1 MFINILIV
9 FLFGALFGFAEI
21 LQRYPGTKY
30 NFKVWMSYVYIAL
43 NGIVA
48 VLALFVIRYFKDPD
62 NLLIFDSFE
71 IIDILIAGFAG
82 MMVLR
87 SSIFSIKHNDE
98 TVEVG
103 LATLFQVFL
112 NAVEKRMKNKA
123 AALRLERIEKIMTGV
138 NFDTAKQELPLLCTS
153 FIDNFTDEDINK
165 LIKKV
170 EEISNLSIENAN
182 KSLQLGRFISSYCD
196 EEILEAAIGKLPYLK
211 DSQAEGSSASDKD
224 LDLWIE
230 KLKE

>member
-1 MFINILIV
+1 MFINIFIV

-30 NFKVWMSYVYIAL
+30 NFRVWMSYVYIVL

-62 NLLIFDSFE
+62 NVLIFDSFE

-123 AALRLERIEKIMTGV
+123 AALRLERIEKIMAGV

-170 EEISNLSIENAN
+170 EEISNLSIENDN
-182 KSLQLGRFISSYCD
+182 KSLQLGRFIASYCD
-196 EEILEAAIGKLPYLK
+196 EEILEAAIDRLPYLK
-211 DSQAEGSSASDKD
+211 ESQAEGSSASDKD